1 MFDKLKAMGALAGL
15 MKNQDGLRQ
24 AADRVK
30 EKMERTRCTGQAG
43 QGAVRAVVDGKL
55 RVVEVEL
62 APALA
67 AGIATDDR
75 TRQLAGT
82 LIAQAVNDGITQAI
96 TRLREAVAQESQAL
110 GLPDIPGLDNLLR

>member
-15 MKNQDGLRQ
+15 MKNQDALRQ

-30 EKMERTRCTGQAG
+30 NTMERARCTGQAG
-43 QGAVRAVVDGKL
+43 QGAVRVVVDGKL

-67 AGIATDDR
+67 AGIAADER

-82 LIAQAVNDGITQAI
+82 LIAEAVNDGISQAI
-96 TRLREAVAQESQAL
+96 ARLREAIAQESQSL
-110 GLPDIPGLDNLLR
+110 GLPDLPGLDHLLS